1 MSLFRAFMVLV
12 RQWSG
17 DRQGQFALI
26 LGVLAPVGLG
36 LVGGAIDMSVYVN
49 HHSELQSTAD
59 AAVLAVAREASLKGW
74 NEATAN
80 QVAAAIVSSTL
91 SNKFGVKY
99 TFALSIDQKARRVQ
113 ISLDQDHYGYFFIG
127 YFAGS
132 PQIRVT
138 AAAFA
143 SGASTICII
152 VQAPSQ
158 DDSLVVNGNSKV
170 QAPGCAAYSNSIST
184 KSVNVKDVSTLNTQ
198 MTCTA
203 GGYAGKLLNFS
214 PTPITDCPVIADPL
228 VSRAKLIDADL
239 ATGCDY
245 NKVKIDG
252 GTKTLRPGNYCN
264 ELKIT
269 NGAQIQFEPGI
280 YVIRNSK
287 LKVDKAAKISG
298 TGVGLVFVG
307 KDAEM
312 SLSNDSSVSLSA
324 PETGPMA
331 GILIYG
337 QPSAKQRK
345 FSIISKDAQKLT
357 GTVYLPADTLTVGGD
372 DDLDGGCD
380 QILQDD
386 GTLGAPDPSCL
397 SDIGNASDWTAIIA
411 KQVKVTAGS
420 ILVMN
425 TNYEGS
431 SVPVPDGVGPSSSRI
446 ILAQ

>member
-1 MSLFRAFMVLV
+1 MSLFYAFTLLI
-12 RQWSG
+12 RQWFG
-17 DRQGQFALI
+17 DQRGQFALV

-36 LVGGAIDMSVYVN
+36 LVGGAIDMSVYIN

-80 QVAAAIVSSTL
+80 EVTAAIVGSTL
-91 SNKFGVKY
+91 SNKFGVDH
-99 TFALSIDQKARRVQ
+99 TFKLSIDQKARRVE

-158 DDSLVVNGNSKV
+158 DDSLVVNGSSKV
-170 QAPGCAAYSNSIST
+170 QAPGCAAYSNSVGT
-184 KSVNVKDVSTLNTQ
+184 KSVNVKDVSSLNTQ

-203 GGYAGKLLNFS
+203 GGYAGKLTNFS

-228 VSRAKLIDADL
+228 VSRAQLIDASL
-239 ATGCDY
+239 TTGCDH
-245 NKVKIDG
+245 NKVKVDG
-252 GTKTLRPGNYCN
+252 GTKTLRPGNYCG
-264 ELKIT
+264 ELAIT
-269 NGAQIQFEPGI
+269 NGAEVLFDPGI
-280 YVIRNSK
+280 YVIRNNR
-287 LKVDKAAKISG
+287 LKVDKAARISG
-298 TGVGLVFVG
+298 TGVALVFVG
-307 KDAEM
+307 KDAEL

-324 PETGPMA
+324 PETGQMA

-337 QPSAKQRK
+337 QPSAKHRK
-345 FSIISKDAQKLT
+345 FSIVSKDAQKLT

-380 QILQDD
+380 QIVQDD
-386 GTLGAPDPSCL
+386 GTLAPPDPTCL

-411 KQVKVTAGS
+411 RQVKVTAGS

-431 SVPVPDGVGPSSSRI
+431 SVPVPDGVGPTSARI
-446 ILAQ
+446 ILAE